1 MSFNHFYDSNFENFQ
16 EHLQVITSDMNP
28 GRDNNDPDSLDH
40 QLPNDYTTTSSN
52 VHYMPVTLPSP
63 TFDLMHHQT
72 HLFAKKSDVNHHH
85 SSMQIYG
92 DAAAFSNLSNAQL
105 VQSSLPVLTPL
116 NLNLK
121 YVEFQS
127 AGGASSG
134 SDSESLNEHNRT
146 RAKRNLPHKKRLK
159 KLNHE
164 QHQFTPISMQED
176 ESNIRVV
183 QANQPQFEC
192 TECSALIAGQLE
204 FFMHLKEHYEPSEGY
219 NVVKVTMQKEEGEL
233 KL

>member
-1 MSFNHFYDSNFENFQ
+1 M
-16 EHLQVITSDMNP
+16 QVITQDMSQ
-28 GRDNNDPDSLDH
+28 GRDNGEELHSDSLDH
-40 QLPNDYTTTSSN
+40 QLPNDYTATSSN

-72 HLFAKKSDVNHHH
+72 HLFAKKSDLNHH

-121 YVEFQS
+121 YVEFQT
-127 AGGASSG
+127 AGMASSG

-164 QHQFTPISMQED
+164 QHFAPISMQED
-176 ESNIRVV
+176 ESKFRVV
-183 QANQPQFEC
+183 QTNQPQFEC

-204 FFMHLKEHYEPSEGY
+204 FFMHLKEHYEPNESYVGTTKEG
-219 NVVKVTMQKEEGEL
+219 KR
-233 KL
+233 